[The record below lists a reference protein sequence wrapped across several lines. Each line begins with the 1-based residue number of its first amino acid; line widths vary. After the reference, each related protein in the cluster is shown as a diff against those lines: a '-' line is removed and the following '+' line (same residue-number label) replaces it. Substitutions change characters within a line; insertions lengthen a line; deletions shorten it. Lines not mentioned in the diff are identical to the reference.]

1 MNQSGQFDVA
11 VQKNVNDEEPANA
24 AAKSFL
30 LNCAK
35 IKGAS
40 ANGTGIR
47 ASRKFGLAVNLQS
60 LK

>member
-30 LNCAK
+30 LNCGK

-47 ASRKFGLAVNLQS
+47 VSRKFSLVVNL
-60 LK
+60 

>member
-30 LNCAK
+30 LNCVK

-40 ANGTGIR
+40 ANGTSIR
-47 ASRKFGLAVNLQS
+47 VSGKFGVAVNLQS